1 MRARDRAAR
10 EAVHQL
16 LSRIRGGRIE
26 LADEVGRRRF
36 GRQDASLAASVDV
49 RDPRAYTW
57 TLRGSTGW
65 GEGYVD
71 GLWECDDLVTLARI
85 GCRNL
90 SAADRW
96 RRRLH
101 PVLGRLQSAID
112 LVPRNTR
119 PGARKNISAHYD
131 RGNRLFDAFLDE
143 RLIYSCAY
151 FPSPDATLEE
161 AQLAKLD
168 RICSGLRLGADDH
181 LLEIGTG
188 WGGLAIHAAS
198 EYGCRVTT
206 TTISHEQLEHARRRV
221 DEEGLADRVT
231 VIDRDY
237 RELEGRYDKL
247 ASIEMIEAVGW
258 QYFERFFTKC
268 ASLLRPNGLMFLQA
282 IVIGDASYE
291 LEKAARSFT
300 NKHIFPGGCLPSLG
314 LIAKLVATATDMR
327 TAWFEDISAHYA
339 ETLRMWR
346 TRFNA
351 ARARLAPLGYDE
363 RFARLWNFYLATS
376 EAGFRERRIRD
387 LQMLLAKP
395 EARLDEPLPTAD
407 EALPEPVAA

>member
-10 EAVHQL
+10 EAVHGL
-16 LSRIRGGRIE
+16 LSRMGGGRIE
-26 LADEVGRRRF
+26 LADALGRRRF
-36 GRQDASLAASVDV
+36 GPDDASLVASVDV

-71 GLWECDDLVTLARI
+71 GLWECDDLVALARI
-85 GCRNL
+85 GCRSL
-90 SAADRW
+90 PAADRW

-101 PVLGRLQSAID
+101 PIVGRLQRAID

-119 PGARKNISAHYD
+119 PGARENISAHYD
-131 RGNRLFDAFLDE
+131 RGNRLFEAFLDE
-143 RLIYSCAY
+143 RLMYSCAY
-151 FPSPDATLEE
+151 FPSREATLEE

-168 RICSGLRLGADDH
+168 RICSRLRLGPEDH

-206 TTISHEQLEHARRRV
+206 TTISREQHEHARRRV
-221 DEEGLADRVT
+221 DEEGLADRVR

-237 RELEGRYDKL
+237 RELEGKYDKL

-258 QYFERFFTKC
+258 QYFGEFFRKC
-268 ASLLRPNGLMFLQA
+268 GSLLRPHGLMFLQA
-282 IVIGDASYE
+282 IVIGDAAYE

-314 LIAKLVATATDMR
+314 LITKLVASVADMR
-327 TAWFEDISAHYA
+327 TTWFEDISAHYA
-339 ETLRMWR
+339 ETLRAWR
-346 TRFNA
+346 SRFNEA
-351 ARARLAPLGYDE
+351 LPRLEALGYDE
-363 RFARLWNFYLATS
+363 RFAHLWNFYLATS

-387 LQMLLAKP
+387 LQMLFAKP
-395 EARLDEPLPTAD
+395 GARLDEPVPTAA
-407 EALPEPVAA
+407 EALAEPVAA